1 MIVRYQSIG
10 LCVLLL
16 LSLSVAGYPQG
27 TTAVISGIIR
37 DQTGAVLPGVSIQI
51 TNRDTGVSRTT
62 MTDEAGRYR
71 VPALDAGTYT
81 MQGSLSGFRTVVKD
95 GVTLTVGSQV
105 VVDLSTEVG
114 QLSEN
119 VAVTADVPLVQTES
133 AELSGLVGDKE
144 IRDLPLNGRSYEA
157 LAFLQP
163 GVSNFTNAS
172 TGTTATVANGAGAKM
187 SVAGTP
193 GDYQSFLMDGTDIH
207 GSYSGSAGVIQSL
220 ATSSRQIQFGLRYSF

>member
-1 MIVRYQSIG
+1 G
-10 LCVLLL
+10 
-16 LSLSVAGYPQG
+16 VA
-27 TTAVISGIIR
+27 
-37 DQTGAVLPGVSIQI
+37 L
-51 TNRDTGVSRTT
+51 N
-62 MTDEAGRYR
+62 
-71 VPALDAGTYT
+71 
-81 MQGSLSGFRTVVKD
+81 
-95 GVTLTVGSQV
+95 VGSQV
-105 VVDLSTEVG
+105 VVDLTTKVG

-144 IRDLPLNGRSYEA
+144 IRDLPLNGRSYDA

-193 GDYQSFLMDGTDIH
+193 GDYQSFLMDGTDINAQAGYTP
-207 GSYSGSAGVIQSL
+207 GSVAGNNFEVGAIREFSELISKDVAGS
-220 ATSSRQIQFGLRYSF
+220 